1 MAVNFPRASLVPD
14 AILVRARHIESM
26 TTYTII
32 PTDNGASF
40 NIGIAGSD
48 GTRQTM
54 LGFISEAEA
63 EAWITQDKR
72 LNPVSIASAP
82 QATATAAE

>member
-1 MAVNFPRASLVPD
+1 MVNFRRASLVPD
-14 AILVRARHIESM
+14 AILVRAGHVKDM

-40 NIGIAGSD
+40 NIGVAGSD

-54 LGFISEAEA
+54 LGFVSEAEA
-63 EAWITQDKR
+63 EEWINQDKR
-72 LNPVSIASAP
+72 LNLASAGYAS
-82 QATATAAE
+82 QAPATAAE

>member
-1 MAVNFPRASLVPD
+1 MPD
-14 AILVRARHIESM
+14 AILMRARHVKDM

-32 PTDNGASF
+32 PTDNGANF
-40 NIGIAGSD
+40 NIGVAGSV

-54 LGFISEAEA
+54 LGSVSEAEA
-63 EAWITQDKR
+63 EEWISQDKR
-72 LNPVSIASAP
+72 LNLASAVYAP